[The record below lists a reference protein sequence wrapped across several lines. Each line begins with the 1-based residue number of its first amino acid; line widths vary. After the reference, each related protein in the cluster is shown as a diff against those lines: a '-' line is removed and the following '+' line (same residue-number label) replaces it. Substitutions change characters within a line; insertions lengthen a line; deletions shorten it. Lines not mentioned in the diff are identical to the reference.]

1 MSDAVAQTNLQR
13 FMDDCVRTYEE
24 LEALLW
30 FFAHQ
35 NECVTVRSLA
45 QTLGIAEST
54 LEEAVDALVASNLLV
69 RVPGSLDLIRYEP
82 ASVDLNANVTLL
94 VALHEQDR
102 FEVVRLVAENSM
114 VRLRKS
120 ALQTFADCFV
130 LRKPV
135 KRG

>member
-1 MSDAVAQTNLQR
+1 VAPASLQR
-13 FMDDCVRTYEE
+13 FMDDCVRTFEQ

-35 NECVTVRSLA
+35 NESITVGSLA
-45 QTLGIAEST
+45 QTLGIAEPV
-54 LEEAVDALVASNLLV
+54 LQEAVDGLVASNLLAHV
-69 RVPGSLDLIRYEP
+69 AGSLDLIRYEP
-82 ASVDLNANVTLL
+82 VSRELGENVERLA
-94 VALHEQDR
+94 ALHAQDR
-102 FEVVRLVAENSM
+102 FEVVRVVAQNSM
-114 VRLRKS
+114 LRLRKS

>member
-1 MSDAVAQTNLQR
+1 
-13 FMDDCVRTYEE
+13 MDDCVRTYEA

-35 NECVTVRSLA
+35 NESVTVGSLA
-45 QTLGIAEST
+45 LTLGIAEPA
-54 LEEAVDALVASNLLV
+54 LQEAVDGLVASGLLAHV
-69 RVPGSLDLIRYEP
+69 VGSRDLIRYQP
-82 ASVDLNANVTLL
+82 ASLDLRTNVARL
-94 VALHEQDR
+94 VTLHEQDR
-102 FEVVRLVAENSM
+102 FEVVRIVAENSM
-114 VRLRKS
+114 LRLRKS